1 MYGKGRRDELRIR
14 NYGKVYHDSTVTTRP
29 EYRTGGIHPTY
40 ELLFLASGSYQL
52 HWLGEQYE
60 VSTSSLFIL
69 TPNTPHDLIIHS
81 KNAVFWYIELTGIE
95 EEPYL
100 SKLQNILLW
109 NRLQSGLDPHFTS
122 SPLMQLCLSE
132 VSQML
137 DMKLHDQPYGEQL
150 LLLNVQK
157 ILLLVKGTLELYGK
171 DRKLSNSSTALS
183 SGYSLSKEVIKA
195 LAGYME
201 STYKSKITLHD
212 LTRISN
218 FQATYLIKR
227 FKEETGFTPIDYL
240 LELRMEAAKTYLS
253 TTEMPIQKVA
263 EETGYP
269 NIHHFSGEFKRKT
282 GLSPTN
288 WRKQKSASE

>member
-1 MYGKGRRDELRIR
+1 MKLRSYCIA
-14 NYGKVYHDSTVTTRP
+14 YHDATVSAAP
-29 EYRTGGIHPTY
+29 EYKTGGIHPAY
-40 ELLFLASGSYQL
+40 ELLFLASGSFQL
-52 HWLGEQYE
+52 LWLGEKYE
-60 VSTSSLFIL
+60 VSPPSLFIL

-81 KNAVFWYIELTGIE
+81 KNAVFWYIELTGVE
-95 EEPYL
+95 EEPHL

-109 NRLQSGLDPHFTS
+109 NRLQSGFDPYFTL
-122 SPLMQLCLSE
+122 SPLMERCLNEISN
-132 VSQML
+132 ML
-137 DMKLHDQPYGEQL
+137 DMKIHDQPYGEQL
-150 LLLNVQK
+150 LLLNVRK
-157 ILLLVKGTLELYGK
+157 ILLMVSGTLELYGK
-171 DRKLSNSSTALS
+171 DSKLSNSNAPP
-183 SGYSLSKEVIKA
+183 SGYSLSKDVIQA
-195 LAGYME
+195 LARYME
-201 STYKSKITLHD
+201 STYKSKITLKD
-212 LTRISN
+212 LTQISN

-288 WRKQKSASE
+288 WRKQR

>member
-1 MYGKGRRDELRIR
+1 MKLR
-14 NYGKVYHDSTVTTRP
+14 NYGNVYHDSNVSITP
-29 EYRTGGIHPTY
+29 DYKTGGIHPTH
-40 ELLFLASGSYQL
+40 ELLYLASGSFQL
-52 HWLGEQYE
+52 HWLGQQYE
-60 VSTSSLFIL
+60 VSSSSLFIL

-81 KNAVFWYIELTGIE
+81 KKAVFWYIELTGIE
-95 EEPYL
+95 EESYL

-122 SPLMQLCLSE
+122 APLLQLCLSE
-132 VSQML
+132 ISQML
-137 DMKLHDQPYGEQL
+137 DMKIHDQFCGEQL

-157 ILLLVKGTLELYGK
+157 ILLLVRGALELYGK
-171 DRKLSNSSTALS
+171 DMKLSNSSTALS
-183 SGYSLSKEVIKA
+183 SGYSLSKEVIKT
-195 LAGYME
+195 LACYME
-201 STYKSKITLHD
+201 STYKSKITLND

-288 WRKQKSASE
+288 WRKQK

>member
-1 MYGKGRRDELRIR
+1 MRLR
-14 NYGKVYHDSTVTTRP
+14 NYGNVYHDSTVSNTP
-29 EYRTGGIHPTY
+29 EYKTGGIHPTY
-40 ELLFLASGSYQL
+40 ELLYLASGSFQL

-60 VSTSSLFIL
+60 VSPSSLFIL

-81 KNAVFWYIELTGIE
+81 KNAVFWYIELTGVE

-109 NRLQSGLDPHFTS
+109 NRLQSGFDPHFTL
-122 SPLMQLCLSE
+122 SPLMQLCLNE
-132 VSQML
+132 ISQML
-137 DMKLHDQPYGEQL
+137 DMNIHDQPYGEQL

-157 ILLLVKGTLELYGK
+157 ILLLVRGTLELYGK
-171 DRKLSNSSTALS
+171 DRSNSTVLL
-183 SGYSLSKEVIKA
+183 SGYSLSKEVIKT
-195 LAGYME
+195 LASYME
-201 STYKSKITLHD
+201 STYKSKITLND

-263 EETGYP
+263 EEAGYP

-288 WRKQKSASE
+288 WRKQK

>member
-1 MYGKGRRDELRIR
+1 MKLR
-14 NYGKVYHDSTVTTRP
+14 NYCNVYHDSTVSVTP
-29 EYRTGGIHPTY
+29 EYKTGGIHPTY
-40 ELLFLASGSYQL
+40 ELLFLASGSFQL

-60 VSTSSLFIL
+60 ASPSSLFIL

-81 KNAVFWYIELTGIE
+81 KNAIFWYIELTGVE

-109 NRLQSGLDPHFTS
+109 NRLQAGTDPLFTLP
-122 SPLMQLCLSE
+122 PLLQLCLNE

-137 DMKLHDQPYGEQL
+137 DMKIQDQPYGEQL

-157 ILLLVKGTLELYGK
+157 ILLLVRGSLELYGK
-171 DRKLSNSSTALS
+171 DMKLSKSNNALS
-183 SGYSLSKEVIKA
+183 SGYSLSNDVIKT
-195 LAGYME
+195 LARYME
-201 STYKSKITLHD
+201 STYKNKITLND
-212 LTRISN
+212 LTHISN

-282 GLSPTN
+282 GMSPTN
-288 WRKQKSASE
+288 WRKLK